1 MLGLGRGCFRLVLS
15 ETTFR
20 IPLRSLPVGGRN
32 LRERERER
40 YYVATTLRD
49 ASESVRSEPIS
60 TMLILLLD
68 PGDFDARGFLLNF
81 KGRHVSRF
89 PTQRPPRP
97 RPTRGVVRSSASR
110 PVGQPSGS
118 SRLGRDGHR
127 HHRH

>member
-68 PGDFDARGFLLNF
+68 PGDFYARGLTST
-81 KGRHVSRF
+81 SRAAMSPAF
-89 PTQRPPRP
+89 RPIDH
-97 RPTRGVVRSSASR
+97 
-110 PVGQPSGS
+110 
-118 SRLGRDGHR
+118 RDWGL
-127 HHRH
+127 